1 MKFVGWKT
9 QNTSLLLIIGFDRII
24 LIEDFKVGSG
34 TTVYLV
40 KLKKPDWLVQL
51 RVQFK
56 KRPIQ
61 LSNTTETIHY

>member
-1 MKFVGWKT
+1 MSVGKHKT
-9 QNTSLLLIIGFDRII
+9 RALLLIIGLDRII

-34 TTVYLV
+34 TTDDLV